1 MNRRKSKT
9 TTERTLRAIR
19 PNAGI
24 RAWYQKQLDDALA
37 EMHASILYWLKAEYR
52 KTGIAQ
58 DANPATMMRDAM
70 RKLGRRWQKY
80 FDQMADKLAGRF
92 VQRSLAG
99 VDVSLRSAF
108 NDMGMTVEFKMT
120 DSMRTGFQ
128 AVIGEQVNLIKSIP
142 EQYLTQ
148 VETLVMQSVQRGRDL
163 GTLAQELEHRFGV
176 SKRRA
181 ALIARDQN
189 NKATAVLSSI
199 RSRDLGI
206 TEGIWRH
213 SHAGKHPRPEHVEA
227 DGERFDLSKGM
238 FLEGEWVLPGEAI
251 NCRCTYSP
259 VIPGFD

>member
-1 MNRRKSKT
+1 MKSTSKNRNLK
-9 TTERTLRAIR
+9 TLRPTR

-24 RAWYQKQLDDALA
+24 RAWYQKQLDEAIA

-52 KTGIAQ
+52 KAGIAQ
-58 DANPATMMRDAM
+58 DANPAVMMRDAM
-70 RKLGRRWQKY
+70 RKLGNRWERY
-80 FDQMADKLAGRF
+80 FDQMADKLAARF
-92 VQRSLAG
+92 VQRSLDG

-108 NDMGMTVEFKMT
+108 QDMGMTVEFKMT
-120 DSMRTGFQ
+120 EAMRTGFQ
-128 AVIGEQVNLIKSIP
+128 AVLGEQVNLIKSIP

-163 GTLAQELEHRFGV
+163 ATLTSGLKDRFGLT
-176 SKRRA
+176 KKRA

-213 SHAGKHPRPEHVEA
+213 SHAGKHPRPEHVAA
-227 DGERFDLSKGM
+227 DGKRFDLAKGM

-259 VIPGFD
+259 VISGFD